1 MRRSVVPLEAAGGEE
16 PREGFGMLCL
26 GFFRPRPYLPCAAI
40 GLHAGTPLMSR
51 NERHVVPHGDDW
63 AVKAPNAD
71 RASAVLPTQQDAI
84 DRARDILRNDGGGE
98 LVIHRPDGSIRDSD
112 TVPPANDPFPPRG

>member
-1 MRRSVVPLEAAGGEE
+1 
-16 PREGFGMLCL
+16 
-26 GFFRPRPYLPCAAI
+26 
-40 GLHAGTPLMSR
+40 MSR

-63 AVKAPNAD
+63 AVKAPHAD
-71 RASAVLPTQQDAI
+71 RVSAILPTQQDAI

-112 TVPPANDPFPPRG
+112 TVPPGNDPFPPKG